1 MQITLLS
8 LHIFSYFSNI
18 KPSIAFCSTPAVL
31 HYPNWAFHHH
41 SSDWRKGSER
51 PPQLSMKARCERINW
66 NIHVAGGFSAA
77 VAAILATLHACAVG
91 LRIWHCIT
99 QAWRKHSTQTRRS
112 DTSPREEDEGIEL
125 DDWHHPPR
133 DVDIAIRPQPP
144 PTDRS
149 DPPQPQTAARPATI
163 SEEER
168 GIGSIRQRRR
178 RVSKSKS
185 SIARARL
192 VALEEAKWAEALLEC
207 LVP

>member
-18 KPSIAFCSTPAVL
+18 TPSIAFCSTPGVL

-41 SSDWRKGSER
+41 STDWRKGSER

-91 LRIWHCIT
+91 LRVWHCLT
-99 QAWRKHSTQTRRS
+99 RAWRKHSPQIRTFDMGS
-112 DTSPREEDEGIEL
+112 REVDEEAEL
-125 DDWHHPPR
+125 EDWHYPPR
-133 DVDIAIRPQPP
+133 DVDINIGPQPP

-149 DPPQPQTAARPATI
+149 NPPQTQPASRPATI

-168 GIGSIRQRRR
+168 RTGAIRQQRRR
-178 RVSKSKS
+178 LSKSKS
-185 SIARARL
+185 SSARARL